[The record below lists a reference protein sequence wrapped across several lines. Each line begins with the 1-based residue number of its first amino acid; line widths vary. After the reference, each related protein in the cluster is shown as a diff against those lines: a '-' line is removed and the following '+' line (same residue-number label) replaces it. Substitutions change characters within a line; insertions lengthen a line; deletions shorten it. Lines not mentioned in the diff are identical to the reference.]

1 MTTKLHST
9 HVVVKLASG
18 IPLGPFVALAA
29 SSILLAVDQ
38 LLLYPK

>member
-1 MTTKLHST
+1 MTTKPHST
-9 HVVVKLASG
+9 HAVVKLALG

-29 SSILLAVDQ
+29 SSILLAVAQ